1 MSVKSVRAIKNL
13 NAMCNTYLAGRFY
26 IEVID
31 ISTNK
36 ELAVQYQIIAI
47 PTLIKTVPEPF
58 RTVIGDLSDTRKLLT
73 ILEID

>member
-13 NAMCNTYLAGRFY
+13 NAMCNTYLAGRFN

-36 ELAVQYQIIAI
+36 ELAAQYQIIAI